1 MTLHV
6 RLVVF
11 AVAFFFGAMLVL
23 FLRRRQLRPEYA
35 LVWTGAIIL
44 MILLAAFPRL
54 VNLLVAV
61 TGMAYQSA
69 VILFV
74 FALAALMFMNV
85 SLIACRHGRRIVRLT
100 QELAILKAELESLRR
115 PPPEA

>member
-1 MTLHV
+1 MNTHV
-6 RLVVF
+6 RIVVV
-11 AVAFFFGAMLVL
+11 AVALFFGLMLLL

-44 MILLAAFPRL
+44 MLLLAAFPKL
-54 VNLLVAV
+54 VNLRVAV
-61 TGMAYQSA
+61 TGMVYQSA

-74 FALAALMFMNV
+74 FALCALMFMNV

-100 QELAILKAELESLRR
+100 QELSILKAEVESLKRSS
-115 PPPEA
+115 PEA